1 MSTKARFFLSLKLFK
16 VRKNYTKAPGGGV
29 VVYLFFGFF
38 SGCSDLH

>member
-1 MSTKARFFLSLKLFK
+1 MSTKARVFLSLKLFK